1 MESYLNALNDPQ
13 REAVTHQEGPLLI
26 VAGPG
31 SGKTR
36 VLTYRIAHLIQQGVD
51 PFSILSL
58 TFTNKAAGEMR
69 SRIAQICGDEARN
82 LYMGTFHSVFARIL
96 RVEGQRI
103 GYPSNFTIYDTADS
117 RSVIKG
123 LVKQYGLDEK
133 KYKPNQVF
141 SRISQAKNS
150 LLTYDIYQED
160 PEIQSE
166 DLSSGRPKTGFLF
179 EQYVKKC
186 HQSGA
191 MDFDDL
197 LVNFYKI
204 LNSFPD
210 ALYRYQHR
218 FQHLLIDEFQDTNV
232 AQYAIVKKLAAV
244 HHNITVVGD
253 DAQSIYSF
261 RGATID
267 NILNF
272 ERDFPELQTI
282 KLEQNYRST
291 KAIVKAANAI
301 IKENRNQ
308 IPKEIWTS
316 NAEGNPIE
324 IFRAASD
331 NEEGKIVADRIVELS
346 LQQQIQK
353 R

>member
-1 MESYLNALNDPQ
+1 MWG
-13 REAVTHQEGPLLI
+13 RGKKPLH
-26 VAGPG
+26 
-31 SGKTR
+31 R
-36 VLTYRIAHLIQQGVD
+36 
-51 PFSILSL
+51 
-58 TFTNKAAGEMR
+58 
-69 SRIAQICGDEARN
+69 
-82 LYMGTFHSVFARIL
+82 TFHSVFARIL

-204 LNSFPD
+204 LNAFPD
-210 ALYRYQHR
+210 ALYV
-218 FQHLLIDEFQDTNV
+218 IN
-232 AQYAIVKKLAAV
+232 IVF
-244 HHNITVVGD
+244 NT
-253 DAQSIYSF
+253 
-261 RGATID
+261 
-267 NILNF
+267 
-272 ERDFPELQTI
+272 
-282 KLEQNYRST
+282 YR
-291 KAIVKAANAI
+291 
-301 IKENRNQ
+301 
-308 IPKEIWTS
+308 
-316 NAEGNPIE
+316 
-324 IFRAASD
+324 
-331 NEEGKIVADRIVELS
+331 
-346 LQQQIQK
+346 
-353 R
+353 